1 MWSDKQINLP
11 NAHFFRVL
19 NLTFCCRKSFHSKAA
34 SPCET
39 SGFSFLFFS
48 RFQLVF
54 AAAPLDL
61 IWAVHCSVDGNHWKA
76 EININFWRSYFVKMS
91 WKAFH
96 LVTSYC
102 SFAVFLCRRNHLSIN
117 HFRNITGHPALKRRQ
132 AFTFLFHWNN
142 GFTLI
147 SFLASKPT
155 QKDSAC
161 PPFLNNTNLDK
172 INFKKKSST
181 IIITMSTGQII

>member
-19 NLTFCCRKSFHSKAA
+19 NLAFCCRKSFHSKAA

-39 SGFSFLFFS
+39 SAFSFLFFS

-102 SFAVFLCRRNHLSIN
+102 SAETICQSITSGILQGTLLWKDVRPLLFFFTGTMALLW
-117 HFRNITGHPALKRRQ
+117 FR
-132 AFTFLFHWNN
+132 
-142 GFTLI
+142 
-147 SFLASKPT
+147 S
-155 QKDSAC
+155 
-161 PPFLNNTNLDK
+161 
-172 INFKKKSST
+172 
-181 IIITMSTGQII
+181 